1 MNYTENYQGIKIDV
15 QAVDITIPDEL
26 QGEIRN
32 QISKLMRHVSEI
44 NFADIYFNVEK
55 NDRTNNKIVGMR
67 LGIPGTDVFA
77 EDTGEHWM
85 PLLKSVAEKLTRQL
99 EKRDK

>member
-26 QGEIRN
+26 QTEIRT
-32 QISKLMRHVSEI
+32 QLDRLLRHVSEI

-55 NDRTNNKIVGMR
+55 NDRENNKLVSMR
-67 LGIPGTDVFA
+67 LGIPGNDVFA
-77 EDTGEHWM
+77 EDTGEHWL
-85 PLLKSVAEKLTRQL
+85 PLLKSVSEKLSRQL